1 MWKVNHATISR
12 SQAWMLPQL
21 CCGKSLYSI
30 APKAGIL
37 KEDAERL
44 ERAELKSLG
53 DRKALAQVQAT
64 SILQAHS
71 PPGEAQGAL
80 PHGSRA
86 TPPGSS
92 GQKLEQDVREGIRLA
107 GTQQKPRAS

>member
-71 PPGEAQGAL
+71 PPGEAQG
-80 PHGSRA
+80 GSTTWIKSN
-86 TPPGSS
+86 TPWKQRPKARTRRS
-92 GQKLEQDVREGIRLA
+92 
-107 GTQQKPRAS
+107 